1 MQKNLIS
8 EKVKFYIQQMTKTND
23 SYFPFSAIRA
33 GQREFMEDVWDS
45 VESEKILIAHAPTG
59 IGKTVAALVPA
70 LQYALENEKTVFF
83 LTSKRSQHK
92 IAVDT
97 LRLIKQQANINL
109 VAVDITS
116 KQSMCP
122 SATSIYREF
131 YSLFN
136 EFCKSEQKNKRC
148 RYFLK
153 NDEEALRR
161 IRDEILHVEEL
172 CDWCTGRGVCPY
184 KAALE
189 VAERADVVVCDYN
202 YLFSPDITERV
213 LEKLEAGL
221 DDLIVIVD
229 EAHNLPDRIRN
240 NLSNT
245 LRMSTVTSAA
255 REIRYIDREM
265 YGNLMELERIFTKLV
280 MKASKTKA
288 AEIPVER
295 NFMLEEMEKV
305 LRRRIEAIS
314 YDEFVNTLQ
323 RIAED
328 FETDGAAATSK
339 IANDVLS
346 SEEKRLLKTLK
357 KSRDS
362 STRTTRSPRYNKERE
377 AAQRNI
383 INVAEFLDGWRTRE
397 KCVRIFSLAQRENPT
412 LYFKLLDPSVI
423 SAPIFAQVH
432 STILM
437 SGTLCPTEMYADV
450 LGATSDRLK
459 GKEILMREYRSPFP
473 AENRQIV
480 VTEELTTKYTERGEE
495 MYRKVAEKIG
505 EVAKYVKGGMAV
517 FFPSYALL
525 NDIAAYLPEA
535 VSRRAMVER
544 RAMNKA
550 EKNRL
555 YELLRDTNDGI
566 LLAVQGGSFSEGL
579 DYESN
584 TLKAIIVVGV
594 PLSPPT
600 LEVKLIEGYYTGK
613 YGAEKGRL
621 YGYLYPAV
629 TKVLQAAGRGI
640 RSEQDRCIIVLMDY
654 RFARFPYKNCLPSD
668 YDLTL
673 TDRAEVLCRKFF
685 LP

>member
-1 MQKNLIS
+1 
-8 EKVKFYIQQMTKTND
+8 
-23 SYFPFSAIRA
+23 
-33 GQREFMEDVWDS
+33 MEDVWDS

-122 SATSIYREF
+122 RATSIYREF

-161 IRDEILHVEEL
+161 IRDEILHVEQL

-280 MKASKTKA
+280 TKASKTKA

-305 LRRRIEAIS
+305 L
-314 YDEFVNTLQ
+314 
-323 RIAED
+323 
-328 FETDGAAATSK
+328 
-339 IANDVLS
+339 
-346 SEEKRLLKTLK
+346 
-357 KSRDS
+357 
-362 STRTTRSPRYNKERE
+362 
-377 AAQRNI
+377 
-383 INVAEFLDGWRTRE
+383 
-397 KCVRIFSLAQRENPT
+397 
-412 LYFKLLDPSVI
+412 
-423 SAPIFAQVH
+423 
-432 STILM
+432 
-437 SGTLCPTEMYADV
+437 
-450 LGATSDRLK
+450 
-459 GKEILMREYRSPFP
+459 
-473 AENRQIV
+473 
-480 VTEELTTKYTERGEE
+480 
-495 MYRKVAEKIG
+495 
-505 EVAKYVKGGMAV
+505 
-517 FFPSYALL
+517 
-525 NDIAAYLPEA
+525 
-535 VSRRAMVER
+535 
-544 RAMNKA
+544 
-550 EKNRL
+550 
-555 YELLRDTNDGI
+555 
-566 LLAVQGGSFSEGL
+566 
-579 DYESN
+579 
-584 TLKAIIVVGV
+584 
-594 PLSPPT
+594 
-600 LEVKLIEGYYTGK
+600 
-613 YGAEKGRL
+613 
-621 YGYLYPAV
+621 
-629 TKVLQAAGRGI
+629 
-640 RSEQDRCIIVLMDY
+640 
-654 RFARFPYKNCLPSD
+654 
-668 YDLTL
+668 
-673 TDRAEVLCRKFF
+673 
-685 LP
+685 

>member
-1 MQKNLIS
+1 
-8 EKVKFYIQQMTKTND
+8 
-23 SYFPFSAIRA
+23 
-33 GQREFMEDVWDS
+33 MEDVRDS
-45 VESEKILIAHAPTG
+45 VESEKIILAHAPTG

-92 IAVDT
+92 IAIDT
-97 LRLIKQQANINL
+97 LRLIKRHAKINF
-109 VAVDITS
+109 VAVDVTS

-122 SATSIYREF
+122 RATSIYQEF

-136 EFCKSEQKNKRC
+136 EFCKSEQKTKRC

-153 NDEEALRR
+153 NDEEALQW

-172 CDWCTGRGVCPY
+172 CSWCASRGVCPY

-189 VAERADVVVCDYN
+189 VSECADVIVCDYN
-202 YLFSPDITERV
+202 YLFSPDIAERV
-213 LEKLEAGL
+213 LEKIETGL

-245 LRMSTVTSAA
+245 LRMSAITSAA
-255 REIRYIDREM
+255 RGIRYIDREM
-265 YGNLMELERIFTKLV
+265 YGNLMELEKIFTKFA
-280 MKASKTKA
+280 MKASKNKA
-288 AEIPVER
+288 VEIPVER
-295 NFMLEEMEKV
+295 KFLLDEMEKV

-323 RIAED
+323 GIAED
-328 FETDGAAATSK
+328 FETTGGVKTSG
-339 IANDVLS
+339 
-346 SEEKRLLKTLK
+346 R
-357 KSRDS
+357 
-362 STRTTRSPRYNKERE
+362 PRYSKETE
-377 AAQRNI
+377 MVQRNI
-383 INVAEFLDGWRTRE
+383 INVSEFLDGWRTGE
-397 KCVRIFSLAQRENPT
+397 KCVRIFSLAQRENPM

-423 SAPIFAQVH
+423 SAPIFARVH
-432 STILM
+432 STIMM

-450 LGATSDRLK
+450 LGATQDRIK
-459 GKEILMREYRSPFP
+459 GKEIFMREYKSPFP
-473 AENRQIV
+473 EENRMIV
-480 VTEELTTKYTERGEE
+480 VTKELTTKYTKRGEE
-495 MYRKVAEKIG
+495 MYRKVARKIG
-505 EVAKYVKGGMAV
+505 EVAHYVKGGMAV

-525 NDIAAYLPEA
+525 NDIAAYLPED

-544 RAMNKA
+544 REMNKE

-555 YELLRDTNDGI
+555 YERLRDNNAGI
-566 LLAVQGGSFSEGL
+566 LLAVQGGSLSEGM

-584 TLKAIIVVGV
+584 TLKAIIVVGL

-600 LEVKLIEGYYTGK
+600 LEVKTIEGYYTGK

-621 YGYLYPAV
+621 YGYLHPAV

-640 RSEQDRCIIVLMDY
+640 RNEQDRCIIVLMDY
-654 RFARFPYKNCLPSD
+654 RFAQFPYKNCLPSD
-668 YDLTL
+668 YKVTV
-673 TDRAEVLCRKFF
+673 TNRAEELCHNFF
-685 LP
+685 D

>member
-1 MQKNLIS
+1 
-8 EKVKFYIQQMTKTND
+8 
-23 SYFPFSAIRA
+23 
-33 GQREFMEDVWDS
+33 MEDVKDS

-59 IGKTVAALVPA
+59 IGKTVAVLVPA
-70 LQYALENEKTVFF
+70 LRYALENEKTVFF

-92 IAVDT
+92 IAIDT
-97 LRLIKQQANINL
+97 LWLIKQYAGLNF

-122 SATSIYREF
+122 RATAPMYQEF

-148 RYFLK
+148 RYFTRT
-153 NDEEALRR
+153 DEEALQR
-161 IRDEILHVEEL
+161 IRADVLHVEEL
-172 CDWCTGRGVCPY
+172 CDWCAGRGVCPY

-189 VAERADVVVCDYN
+189 VAERADVVICDYN
-202 YLFSPDITERV
+202 YLFAPDIAERM

-245 LRMSTVTSAA
+245 LRMSMITTAA
-255 REIRYIDREM
+255 REIRYTDREM
-265 YGNLMELERIFTKLV
+265 YGNLMELEAIFTKLAK
-280 MKASKTKA
+280 KASESKER
-288 AEIPVER
+288 EIPVER
-295 NFMLEEMEKV
+295 SFLLDEMGRV

-323 RIAED
+323 RIAEE
-328 FETDGAAATSK
+328 FETNGA
-339 IANDVLS
+339 V
-346 SEEKRLLKTLK
+346 RG
-357 KSRDS
+357 
-362 STRTTRSPRYNKERE
+362 STRYNRDKE
-377 AAQRNI
+377 AAQRSI
-383 INVAEFLDGWRTRE
+383 LGVAEFLDSWRTRE
-397 KCVRIFSLAQRENPT
+397 RCVRLFSLAQRENPS

-423 SAPIFAQVH
+423 SAPIFAQAH
-432 STILM
+432 ATIMM

-450 LGATSDRLK
+450 LGVTPERIR
-459 GKEILMREYRSPFP
+459 GKEIATREYKSPFP
-473 AENRQIV
+473 EENRPIV
-480 VTEELTTKYTERGEE
+480 VTKELTTKYTKRGEE
-495 MYRKVAEKIG
+495 MYRKVAGKIS
-505 EVAKYVKGGMAV
+505 EVAQCVNGGMAV

-525 NDIAAYLPEA
+525 RDISACLPAEI
-535 VSRRAMVER
+535 SRRAMVER
-544 RAMNKA
+544 RSMTKE

-555 YELLRDTNDGI
+555 YELLRDTNGGI
-566 LLAVQGGSFSEGL
+566 LLAVQGGSFSEGM

-584 TLKAIIVVGV
+584 TLKAIIVVGL

-600 LEVKLIEGYYTGK
+600 LEVKTIEGFYTGI

-621 YGYLYPAV
+621 YGYFYPAI

-654 RFARFPYKNCLPSD
+654 RFAQFPYKKCLPPD
-668 YDLTL
+668 YKVTF
-673 TDRAEVLCRKFF
+673 TGRAEALCRRFF
-685 LP
+685 K

>member
-1 MQKNLIS
+1 
-8 EKVKFYIQQMTKTND
+8 MTKTND
-23 SYFPFSAIRA
+23 SYFPFAAIRG
-33 GQREFMEDVWDS
+33 GQREFMEDVQDS

-70 LQYALENEKTVFF
+70 LRYALENEKTVFF

-92 IAVDT
+92 IAIDT
-97 LRLIKQQANINL
+97 LRLIKQHANLNL

-122 SATSIYREF
+122 RATSVYREY

-153 NDEEALRR
+153 NDEDALRR
-161 IRDEILHVEEL
+161 IRDEVLHVEEL
-172 CDWCTGRGVCPY
+172 CNWCTGRGVCPY
-184 KAALE
+184 KAASE
-189 VAERADVVVCDYN
+189 VAARADVVVCDYN
-202 YLFSPDITERV
+202 YLFSPDIAEMV
-213 LEKLEAGL
+213 LEKIKAGL

-245 LRMSTVTSAA
+245 LRMSAVTSAA

-265 YGNLMELERIFTKLV
+265 YGNLMELEKIFTKLV

-288 AEIPVER
+288 MEIPVER
-295 NFMLEEMEKV
+295 NFLFEEMERV

-314 YDEFVNTLQ
+314 YDEFVDTLQ

-328 FETDGAAATSK
+328 FGIGTGTDGAATTSK

-362 STRTTRSPRYNKERE
+362 STRTTRSPNPRYNKERE

-397 KCVRIFSLAQRENPT
+397 KCVRIFSLTQRENPT

-450 LGATSDRLK
+450 LGATSDRIK
-459 GKEILMREYRSPFP
+459 GKEILMREYKSPFP

-480 VTEELTTKYTERGEE
+480 VTEKLTTKYTERGEE

-525 NDIAAYLPEA
+525 NDVAAYLPED

-550 EKNRL
+550 EKNGL

-566 LLAVQGGSFSEGL
+566 LLAVQGGSFSEGV

-654 RFARFPYKNCLPSD
+654 RFAQFPYKNCLPSD
-668 YDLTL
+668 YNLTL

-685 LP
+685 LD

>member
-1 MQKNLIS
+1 
-8 EKVKFYIQQMTKTND
+8 MTKTNN
-23 SYFPFSAIRA
+23 SYFPFLSIRE
-33 GQREFMEDVWDS
+33 GQKEFMEDVRDS

-70 LQYALENEKTVFF
+70 LQYALENEKTIFF

-92 IAVDT
+92 IAIDT
-97 LRLIKQQANINL
+97 LRMIKQHAKLNF
-109 VAVDITS
+109 VAVDVTS

-122 SATSIYREF
+122 RATSIYREY

-172 CDWCTGRGVCPY
+172 YGWCTGRGVCPY

-202 YLFSPDITERV
+202 YLFSPDIAEMV
-213 LEKLEAGL
+213 LEKIEAGL

-245 LRMSTVTSAA
+245 LRMSTITSAA

-265 YGNLMELERIFTKLV
+265 YGNLMELEKIFTKLALE
-280 MKASKTKA
+280 ASKNKA
-288 AEIPVER
+288 VEIAVER
-295 NFMLEEMEKV
+295 DFLLEEMEKV

-314 YDEFVNTLQ
+314 YDDFVNTLQ
-323 RIAED
+323 SIAED
-328 FETDGAAATSK
+328 LETTGEAKTAGSTK
-339 IANDVLS
+339 DVFS
-346 SEEKRLLKTLK
+346 AEEKRILKTLK
-357 KSRDS
+357 KNLYNVSG
-362 STRTTRSPRYNKERE
+362 TTGSPRYKKEKE
-377 AAQRNI
+377 TAQRNI
-383 INVAEFLDGWRTRE
+383 INLAEFLDGWRTRE
-397 KCVRIFSLAQRENPT
+397 KCVRIYSLAQRENPM

-423 SAPIFAQVH
+423 SAPIIARVH
-432 STILM
+432 ATIMM

-450 LGATSDRLK
+450 LGVTPERIR
-459 GKEILMREYRSPFP
+459 GKEVAMMEYKSPFP
-473 AENRQIV
+473 EENRQIV
-480 VTEELTTKYTERGEE
+480 VTKELTTKYTKRGEE
-495 MYRKVAEKIG
+495 MYKKVAEKIG
-505 EVAKYVKGGMAV
+505 EVAQYVKGGMAV

-525 NDIAAYLPEA
+525 KSIAAYLPED

-544 RAMNKA
+544 REMKKE
-550 EKNRL
+550 EKNML
-555 YELLRDTNDGI
+555 YESLRDTNDGI
-566 LLAVQGGSFSEGL
+566 LLAVQGGSFSEGM

-584 TLKAIIVVGV
+584 TLKAIIVVGL

-600 LEVKLIEGYYTGK
+600 LEVKTIEGYYTGK

-654 RFARFPYKNCLPSD
+654 RFAQFPYKQCLPSD
-668 YDLTL
+668 YNVTF

-685 LP
+685 FT

>member
-1 MQKNLIS
+1 
-8 EKVKFYIQQMTKTND
+8 
-23 SYFPFSAIRA
+23 
-33 GQREFMEDVWDS
+33 MEDVRDS

-70 LQYALENEKTVFF
+70 LQYALENEKTIFF

-92 IAVDT
+92 IAIDT
-97 LRLIKQQANINL
+97 LRMIKQHAKLNF
-109 VAVDITS
+109 VAVDVTS

-122 SATSIYREF
+122 RATSIYREY

-172 CDWCTGRGVCPY
+172 YGWCTGRGVCPY

-202 YLFSPDITERV
+202 YLFSPDIAEMV
-213 LEKLEAGL
+213 LEKIEAGL

-245 LRMSTVTSAA
+245 LRMSTITSAA

-265 YGNLMELERIFTKLV
+265 YGNLMELEKIFTKLALE
-280 MKASKTKA
+280 ASKNKA
-288 AEIPVER
+288 VEIAVER
-295 NFMLEEMEKV
+295 DFLLEEMEKV

-314 YDEFVNTLQ
+314 YDDFVNTLQ
-323 RIAED
+323 SIAED
-328 FETDGAAATSK
+328 LETTGEAKTAGSTK
-339 IANDVLS
+339 DVFS
-346 SEEKRLLKTLK
+346 AEEKRILKTLK
-357 KSRDS
+357 KNLYNVSG
-362 STRTTRSPRYNKERE
+362 TTGSPRYKKEKE
-377 AAQRNI
+377 TAQRNI
-383 INVAEFLDGWRTRE
+383 INLAEFLDGWRTRE
-397 KCVRIFSLAQRENPT
+397 KCVRIYSLAQRENPM

-423 SAPIFAQVH
+423 SAPIIARVH
-432 STILM
+432 ATIMM

-450 LGATSDRLK
+450 LGVTPERIR
-459 GKEILMREYRSPFP
+459 GKEVAMMEYKSPFP
-473 AENRQIV
+473 EENRQIV
-480 VTEELTTKYTERGEE
+480 VTKELTTKYTKRGEE
-495 MYRKVAEKIG
+495 MYKKVAEKIG
-505 EVAKYVKGGMAV
+505 EVAQYVKGGMAV

-525 NDIAAYLPEA
+525 KSIAAYLPED

-544 RAMNKA
+544 REMKKE
-550 EKNRL
+550 EKNML
-555 YELLRDTNDGI
+555 YESLRDTNDGI
-566 LLAVQGGSFSEGL
+566 LLAVQGGSFSEGM

-584 TLKAIIVVGV
+584 TLKAIIVVGL

-600 LEVKLIEGYYTGK
+600 LEVKTIEGYYTGK

-654 RFARFPYKNCLPSD
+654 RFAQFPYKQCLPSD
-668 YDLTL
+668 YNVTF

-685 LP
+685 FT

>member
-1 MQKNLIS
+1 
-8 EKVKFYIQQMTKTND
+8 MTKTND
-23 SYFPFSAIRA
+23 LYFPFASIRA
-33 GQREFMEDVWDS
+33 GQREFMEDVRDS

-70 LQYALENEKTVFF
+70 LRYALENEKTVFF

-92 IAVDT
+92 IAIDT
-97 LRLIKQQANINL
+97 LRLIKQHANLNL
-109 VAVDITS
+109 VVVDITS

-122 SATSIYREF
+122 RATSIYREF

-172 CDWCTGRGVCPY
+172 CNWCTGKGVCPY
-184 KAALE
+184 KAASE
-189 VAERADVVVCDYN
+189 VAARADVVVCDYN

-265 YGNLMELERIFTKLV
+265 YGNLMELERIFTKLA

-295 NFMLEEMEKV
+295 NFLLEEMERV

-314 YDEFVNTLQ
+314 YDEFVDTLQ
-323 RIAED
+323 RIADD
-328 FETDGAAATSK
+328 FGTDGAATTST
-339 IANDVLS
+339 NTSSVLS
-346 SEEKRLLKTLK
+346 AEEKRTLKTLK
-357 KSRDS
+357 KNRDS

-383 INVAEFLDGWRTRE
+383 INVTEFLDGWRTRE

-412 LYFKLLDPSVI
+412 LYFKLLDLSVI

-450 LGATSDRLK
+450 LGATSDRIK
-459 GKEILMREYRSPFP
+459 GKEILMREYKSPFP
-473 AENRQIV
+473 EENRQIV
-480 VTEELTTKYTERGEE
+480 VTKELTTKYTERGEE

-525 NDIAAYLPEA
+525 NDIAAYLPDDM
-535 VSRRAMVER
+535 SRRAMVER
-544 RAMNKA
+544 RAMNKT

-555 YELLRDTNDGI
+555 YELLRDTNDGV

-600 LEVKLIEGYYTGK
+600 LEVKTIEGYYTGK

-640 RSEQDRCIIVLMDY
+640 RSEHDRCIIVLMDY
-654 RFARFPYKNCLPSD
+654 RFAKFPYKNCLPSD
-668 YDLTL
+668 YNLTF

-685 LP
+685 LI

>member
-1 MQKNLIS
+1 
-8 EKVKFYIQQMTKTND
+8 MTKPND
-23 SYFPFSAIRA
+23 AYFPFASIRA
-33 GQREFMEDVWDS
+33 GQREFMDDVRDA
-45 VESEKILIAHAPTG
+45 VESEKILFAHAPTG

-70 LQYALENEKTVFF
+70 LQYALANEKTVFF

-92 IAVDT
+92 IAIET
-97 LRLIKQQANINL
+97 LRLIQQQANINF

-122 SATSIYREF
+122 RATSIYREY
-131 YSLFN
+131 YSLFH

-148 RYFLK
+148 RYFMR
-153 NDEEALRR
+153 NDDDALQRIQEE
-161 IRDEILHVEEL
+161 IMHVEEL

-202 YLFSPDITERV
+202 YLFDPDIAERM

-240 NLSNT
+240 NLSNV
-245 LRMSTVTSAA
+245 LRLSTITTAA
-255 REIRYIDREM
+255 REIKYIDREM
-265 YGNLMELERIFTKLV
+265 YGNLMELEKIFAKLT
-280 MKASKTKA
+280 MKARENHE
-288 AEIPVER
+288 AEIPVAR
-295 NFMLEEMEKV
+295 NFLLEEMEKV
-305 LRRRIEAIS
+305 LRRRIETLS
-314 YDEFVNTLQ
+314 YDDFVNTLQ

-328 FETDGAAATSK
+328 LEGDGGEPETFESANAAFSAEEQK
-339 IANDVLS
+339 I
-346 SEEKRLLKTLK
+346 LKSLK
-357 KSRDS
+357 KNRSG
-362 STRTTRSPRYNKERE
+362 STRSTKMPKYSKERE
-377 AAQRNI
+377 VAQRNI
-383 INVAEFLDGWRTRE
+383 LDVAEFLDSWRTR
-397 KCVRIFSLAQRENPT
+397 KRCVRIFSLAQRETPT

-423 SAPIFAQVH
+423 STPIFAQVH
-432 STILM
+432 STIMM

-450 LGATSDRLK
+450 LGATSARIK
-459 GKEILMREYRSPFP
+459 GKEIVMHEYTSPFP
-473 AENRQIV
+473 EENRLIV
-480 VTEELTTKYTERGEE
+480 VTKELTTKYTKRGEA
-495 MYRKVAEKIG
+495 MYRKVADKISD
-505 EVAKYVKGGMAV
+505 VARYVRGGTAV

-525 NDIAAYLPEA
+525 NNISTYLPDD
-535 VSRRAMVER
+535 VRRRTMVER
-544 RAMNKA
+544 REMNKE

-555 YELLRDTNDGI
+555 YELLRDAPEGI
-566 LLAVQGGSFSEGL
+566 LLAVQGGSFSEGM

-600 LEVKLIEGYYTGK
+600 LEVKTIEGYYTGK

-640 RSEQDRCIIVLMDY
+640 RSEHDRCIIVLMDY
-654 RFARFPYKNCLPSD
+654 RFAQFPYKNCLPSD
-668 YDLTL
+668 YKVTL
-673 TDRAEVLCRKFF
+673 TDSAETLCREFF
-685 LP
+685 

>member
-1 MQKNLIS
+1 
-8 EKVKFYIQQMTKTND
+8 
-23 SYFPFSAIRA
+23 
-33 GQREFMEDVWDS
+33 MEDVRDS

-70 LQYALENEKTVFF
+70 LQHALENEKTVFF

-92 IAVDT
+92 IAIDT
-97 LRLIKQQANINL
+97 LRLIKQHAKLNF
-109 VAVDITS
+109 VAVDVTS

-122 SATSIYREF
+122 RATSIYREF

-161 IRDEILHVEEL
+161 IRDDILHVEEL
-172 CDWCTGRGVCPY
+172 YGWCTGRGVCPY

-202 YLFSPDITERV
+202 YLFSPDIAEMV
-213 LEKLEAGL
+213 LEKIEAGL

-265 YGNLMELERIFTKLV
+265 YGNLMELEKIFTKLALE
-280 MKASKTKA
+280 ASKNKA
-288 AEIPVER
+288 VEIAVER
-295 NFMLEEMEKV
+295 DFLLEEMEKV

-314 YDEFVNTLQ
+314 YDDFVNTLQ
-323 RIAED
+323 SIAED
-328 FETDGAAATSK
+328 LETTGEAKTTESTK
-339 IANDVLS
+339 DVFS
-346 SEEKRLLKTLK
+346 AEEKRILKTLK
-357 KSRDS
+357 KSRYS
-362 STRTTRSPRYNKERE
+362 ASGTTGSPRYKKEKE
-377 AAQRNI
+377 TAQRNI

-397 KCVRIFSLAQRENPT
+397 KCVRIFSLKQQENPM

-423 SAPIFAQVH
+423 SAPIFARVH
-432 STILM
+432 ATIMM

-450 LGATSDRLK
+450 LGATPERIR
-459 GKEILMREYRSPFP
+459 GKEVAMTEYKSPFP
-473 AENRQIV
+473 EENRQIV
-480 VTEELTTKYTERGEE
+480 VTKELTTKYTKRGEE
-495 MYRKVAEKIG
+495 MYMKVAEKIS
-505 EVAKYVKGGMAV
+505 EVAQYVKGGMAV

-525 NDIAAYLPEA
+525 KSIAAHLPED

-544 RAMNKA
+544 REMKKE

-555 YELLRDTNDGI
+555 YESLRDTTGGI
-566 LLAVQGGSFSEGL
+566 LLAVQGGSFSEGM

-584 TLKAIIVVGV
+584 TLKAIIVVGL

-600 LEVKLIEGYYTGK
+600 LEVKTIEGYYTGK

-621 YGYLYPAV
+621 YGYYYPAI

-654 RFARFPYKNCLPSD
+654 RFAQFPYKQCLPSD
-668 YDLTL
+668 YNVTF

-685 LP
+685 LT